1 MALSVAVRRGLAFA
15 LKSSKAAD
23 ELCTIIDGQ
32 AGGTVSVDTKRRLEL
47 AFVDKQTAAQMVTF
61 VQTYQAVAGGN
72 LKNRL
77 GIMIGA
83 RYLADE
89 LIAANA

>member
-15 LKSSKAAD
+15 LRSDKAAD
-23 ELCTIIDGQ
+23 EIVDMVDGQ

-47 AFVDKQTAAQMVTF
+47 AFVDKQTASQMVTF
-61 VQTYQAVAGGN
+61 LQTYQAVPSEN
-72 LKNRL
+72 LKNRM
-77 GIMIGA
+77 GIMLGA

>member
-15 LKSSKAAD
+15 LKSDKAAD
-23 ELCTIIDGQ
+23 ELVDMVDGQ

-47 AFVDKQTAAQMVTF
+47 AFVDQQTATEMVTF
-61 VQTYQAVAGGN
+61 VETYQEVAGAS
-72 LKNRL
+72 LKNRM
-77 GIMIGA
+77 GIMLGA
-83 RYLADE
+83 RHLADE

>member
-15 LKSSKAAD
+15 LRSKGAAD
-23 ELCTIIDGQ
+23 EICDMVDGQ

-47 AFVDKQTAAQMVTF
+47 AFVDRQTASQMVTF
-61 VQTYQAVAGGN
+61 LETYQAVPSEN
-72 LKNRL
+72 LKNRM
-77 GIMIGA
+77 GIMMGA